1 MADPIRADIADTLSG
16 IARHWGWLLAFGVL
30 TLVVGVVALIW
41 PGATLVVIA
50 VLFGIQLVVAG
61 IFQFVS
67 AFGMDESTG
76 TRVLFVLLGALSIF
90 VGIYAVRHLNVTLGA
105 IALLLGIY
113 WIVSGFV
120 QLFTSISNRELPHR
134 GWAITLAILSIV
146 AGVIVVAYPGI
157 SLLTLT
163 IVLGVWL
170 VIYGI
175 MEIVLAFRVR
185 SLGTAAA
192 RLAPAT

>member
-1 MADPIRADIADTLSG
+1 MADPLRSDIADVLG
-16 IARHWGWLLAFGVL
+16 GVARHWGWVLAFGVL
-30 TLVVGVVALIW
+30 TLAVGVAALIW
-41 PGATLVVIA
+41 PGPTLVVIA

-76 TRVLFVLLGALSIF
+76 SRVLYVLLGALSIF
-90 VGIYAVRHLNVTLGA
+90 VGIYAVRHLGVTLGA

-120 QLFTSISNRELPHR
+120 QLFTAISHREIPHR
-134 GWAITLAILSIV
+134 GWAIALAILSIV
-146 AGVIVVAYPGI
+146 AGVIVVAEPAI

-175 MEIVLAFRVR
+175 MEIVIAFRVR
-185 SLGTAAA
+185 SLGTTAA